1 MPVNLTELT
10 VCWSYDL
17 FFRLRGSHVHIHINE
32 WMIVRRA
39 AESKGAGTNNRGED
53 STGHASKL

>member
-1 MPVNLTELT
+1 M
-10 VCWSYDL
+10 
-17 FFRLRGSHVHIHINE
+17 NE

-39 AESKGAGTNNRGED
+39 AESKGAGTNYRGED